1 MQLGPYPNEY
11 YGSAV
16 QVAKCKTDALMRM
29 PEYVVVGG
37 QNQNQKNTYAHK
49 NHRAEEEGVE
59 FM

>member
-11 YGSAV
+11 YGSSPGS
-16 QVAKCKTDALMRM
+16 QMTDALMRM

-59 FM
+59 CM